1 MWGSVSPWR
10 LWTGD
15 LRWFILEGDHPGDSG
30 HVTLGTGCESGSP
43 LRLWAF
49 DPVTGS
55 WRGNYPG

>member
-55 WRGNYPG
+55 